1 MARGARTAKVRGRLV
16 VVLLALA
23 LGMLTLAGPALA
35 DDPVVDA
42 AGDLACSPTDP
53 NFNFGNG
60 TPNAIYPTDNCLQKP
75 VSDLIA
81 GSMPTAFLTL
91 GDNQYGTANGSNN
104 GTLAQYQQVYDSTFG
119 RANSVVYP
127 ALGDGDYGDTGT
139 PDDSGFLQYF
149 TTTGVFSRIQQAGGN
164 TANLTTQV
172 YYSFDLGAWHIIAL
186 NSQCAAI
193 KSPTKGAGGCGIGS
207 NEEKWLKADLAAHPG
222 VCTLAYWHVPRWNS
236 GTLGNRT
243 DGAAFWT
250 DLYNA
255 KADIVLNAHGN
266 NHYER
271 FVPQNPLG
279 QADPTGM
286 REFIVSNGGFSHGKP
301 PVTPGD
307 PDTSVV
313 ADYTTMGVLQLVL
326 HPDSYSWQFMPGG
339 TGSFQDSG
347 TGTCHSAKAP
357 PPPPTFPSTA
367 VVDGFAQ
374 PPGALSPN
382 WQTPALQD
390 AGTVSVPSSGVTAG
404 SGAASSAIWTH
415 AQFAADQEAYVTV
428 PTLPAA
434 GGFMQVG
441 GRVSSLTGSNVSLY
455 FLRVTPSK
463 NLWDLRKKING
474 AGSTSM
480 GTFTAPF
487 AASDSMGIKMNG
499 STITAYHETGQG
511 AWSSVGSVT
520 DTSITAGGYL
530 TFTLGDA
537 TARGGAFGGGNS
549 S

>member
-1 MARGARTAKVRGRLV
+1 MSMRARGSLV
-16 VVLLALA
+16 LALLALG
-23 LGMLTLAGPALA
+23 LGMLALAGPALA
-35 DDPVVDA
+35 ADPVVDA

-60 TPNAIYPTDNCLQKP
+60 TPNAIFPADNCLQQP
-75 VSDLIA
+75 VSNLIA
-81 GSMPTAFLTL
+81 GSLPTAFLTL

-104 GTLAQYQQVYDSTFG
+104 GTLAQYQQVYGPTFG

-139 PDDSGFLQYF
+139 PDNSGFLQYF
-149 TTTGVFSRIQQAGGN
+149 TSTGVFSRIQQQGGN
-164 TANLTTQV
+164 DANLTSQV
-172 YYSFDLGAWHIIAL
+172 YYSYNLGSWDIIAL

-243 DGAAFWT
+243 DSAAFWT

-255 KADIVLNAHGN
+255 HADVVLNAHGN

-279 QADPTGM
+279 QPDPTGI
-286 REFIVSNGGFSHGKP
+286 REFIVSDGGYSHGKP
-301 PVTPGD
+301 PATPGD
-307 PDTSVV
+307 PSTSVV

-326 HPDSYSWQFMPGG
+326 HPGSYSWQFLPGG
-339 TGSFQDSG
+339 VGSFRDSG
-347 TGTCHSAKAP
+347 TGTCNSNQQP
-357 PPPPTFPSTA
+357 PPPPTFPSAA
-367 VVDGFAQ
+367 VLDSFVQA
-374 PPGALSPN
+374 PGPLSPN
-382 WQTPALQD
+382 WQSPALQD
-390 AGTVSVPSSGVTAG
+390 PGTVKVPG
-404 SGAASSAIWTH
+404 SGSTGGSTGASSATWTH
-415 AQFAADQEAYVTV
+415 TQFAANQEAYMVV

-434 GGFMQVG
+434 GGFLQVG
-441 GRVSSLTGSNVSLY
+441 GRVSSLTGSKVSLY

-463 NLWDLRKKING
+463 NLWDLRKKLNG

-487 AASDSMGIKMNG
+487 AAGDSMGIKLNG
-499 STITAYHETGQG
+499 STITAYHEAGTGS
-511 AWSSVGSVT
+511 WTSVGSVT
-520 DTSITAGGYL
+520 DTSITGGGYL
-530 TFTLGDA
+530 TFTLGDT